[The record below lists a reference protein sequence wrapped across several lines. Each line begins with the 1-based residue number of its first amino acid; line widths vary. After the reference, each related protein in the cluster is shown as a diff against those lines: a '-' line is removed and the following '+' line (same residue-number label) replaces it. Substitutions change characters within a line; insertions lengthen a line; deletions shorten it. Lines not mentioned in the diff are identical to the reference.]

1 MNKINGQEKDE
12 TLLLIGEM
20 FIETGL
26 FSDEAPVFID
36 NNKNDKIEAAYEKG
50 NVYIDHSVPQQDGV
64 RDYRTFPVKKYAAR
78 PFELIRFNY
87 DERQIAVPALL
98 LVKSWQG
105 ASAEPEGIFFNY
117 KYENINWG
125 KLNNKQKDEYFFEFV
140 KHYLPAGF
148 IEALGSPV
156 QIIIMACITILSG
169 GLLAELQT
177 ALAAAG
183 IAMTA
188 IDAKNATGV
197 IIQAN
202 NQKEAARTMH
212 EAKRAAK
219 VMAGCIAKLS
229 LDVLDVICTV
239 AGYVKG
245 KKVIKHKE
253 IQSKIGYKD
262 GWNEKKVL
270 ATIEKAKAEGKVILP
285 QEYLTESYIN
295 SHINSFKND
304 GVAYLVPKDVLRI
317 YGRKFLGRVDGQFV
331 MKRSELRTA
340 LRQANGNILKLEKI
354 LGIDKGSWTGKT
366 IVMIEVSDV
375 EIINLRMPSGFETGT
390 NPQWL
395 PGGKL
400 PTGMNEAVCDRI
412 ILGNYKE
419 TEIWK

>member
-1 MNKINGQEKDE
+1 M
-12 TLLLIGEM
+12 
-20 FIETGL
+20 
-26 FSDEAPVFID
+26 
-36 NNKNDKIEAAYEKG
+36 
-50 NVYIDHSVPQQDGV
+50 
-64 RDYRTFPVKKYAAR
+64 
-78 PFELIRFNY
+78 
-87 DERQIAVPALL
+87 
-98 LVKSWQG
+98 
-105 ASAEPEGIFFNY
+105 
-117 KYENINWG
+117 
-125 KLNNKQKDEYFFEFV
+125 
-140 KHYLPAGF
+140 
-148 IEALGSPV
+148 
-156 QIIIMACITILSG
+156 
-169 GLLAELQT
+169 
-177 ALAAAG
+177 
-183 IAMTA
+183 
-188 IDAKNATGV
+188 
-197 IIQAN
+197 
-202 NQKEAARTMH
+202 
-212 EAKRAAK
+212 
-219 VMAGCIAKLS
+219 
-229 LDVLDVICTV
+229 
-239 AGYVKG
+239 
-245 KKVIKHKE
+245 
-253 IQSKIGYKD
+253 
-262 GWNEKKVL
+262 
-270 ATIEKAKAEGKVILP
+270 P